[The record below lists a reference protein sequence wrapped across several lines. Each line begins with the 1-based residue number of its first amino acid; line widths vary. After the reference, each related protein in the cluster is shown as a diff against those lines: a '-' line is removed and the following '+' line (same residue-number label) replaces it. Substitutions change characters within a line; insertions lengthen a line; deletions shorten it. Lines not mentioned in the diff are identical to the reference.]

1 MAVARS
7 VQRSSKR
14 ADPRSDPRY
23 KRVVDKLNADSR
35 KLKQH
40 PPPSKKSDESGKAAK
55 GPANEKSAGAR
66 AKQVDKLEEAETPKP
81 QTASFLEMLRA
92 EIAKVM
98 PKTLGDTEKFMKGGS
113 GNEIKRS
120 LKGEANAQKDAATGD
135 LKQTSNATPSE
146 AGVPA
151 KPVTPIPP
159 EPGVPAPSV
168 NAAEAM
174 PAPKPAAE
182 ISLEASKTEVAD
194 AKKDTKQTDERL
206 KNANDPRF
214 SAVMT
219 AEKAVQKQADAGPA
233 KYRGNEG
240 ATLAKAGSQ
249 AIGVSKKGISSLLSV
264 KGGSKTKVASRQQ
277 EQKAREEL
285 ELKKFSD
292 FVTKTFDDTKTSV
305 DKRLERLEETVNSIF
320 DAGTDAALSSMKT
333 YVEDALFKY
342 KLDRYLLQVGG
353 SLLWIKDQILDL
365 PPEVSRF
372 YEAGRKMFTSAMDA
386 LATRVANLVEKELA
400 GAKGEVSR
408 AQGRIA
414 AAQAA
419 LSPGVRARGAQVTA
433 EYAEKF
439 NELKSGIEDKKQQ
452 LAEGL
457 AQKYKEAFDKAD
469 EALKAIQD
477 ENKGLVTKAKE
488 KIAEVAKALMEFK
501 DRLMGIL
508 RKGADTIDLI
518 LDNPGQFLS
527 NLIAAIKG
535 GFSAFAGNILGHL
548 QRGFVKW
555 LFGAL
560 AGAGIEIPGDL
571 SLPSILKLVLGV
583 LGITYDKMRAKAV
596 KLLGPTAV
604 TLIEK
609 LVGYVQTL
617 IGGGPAALWAQIK
630 GDLSNLK
637 DMVIGAIQD
646 WIVTTIVKK
655 AVAKVV
661 SMFNPAG
668 AIIQAIMMI
677 ISVVQFVIE
686 RAAQIMEF
694 VESVINSIHAIATGA
709 IGGAISKVEQAL
721 GNMVPILI
729 GFLAALIG
737 LGGIGAKIK
746 GFILKVQTKV
756 DQAIDKVLKKAVAFI
771 KKMFGKLAGGPKED
785 KRTESEK
792 TKDKLAGI
800 ADAEKLLSEKGFSED
815 KVRKKLPKIQKKYK
829 LLTLN
834 MVVDNKDDK
843 TETLHFTASASETK
857 VGKQQKVKVSAE
869 MKDVVLSNPFIAREK
884 KATKTKLATTYK
896 EFEDQVKM
904 QENAL
909 RNLKISVW
917 KSNWKKFHGDGKV
930 GGEGRTG
937 QAEASAKRA
946 ELIAAER
953 TAISIK
959 IKSDH
964 PTATNADIEKFL
976 DNELFRPNPGDKAY
990 PFKNKAAT
998 FNKVRYVNPA
1008 YGKALLHGADQVVGG
1023 GEGTAR
1029 LGGARENFSIGA
1041 QWEQGGRAQALK
1053 TGIDAELGNMAAAG
1067 STADAINKADLRV
1080 KLPVR
1085 RA

>member
-7 VQRSSKR
+7 VKRSSKR

-66 AKQVDKLEEAETPKP
+66 ANQVDKLEEAETPKP
-81 QTASFLEMLRA
+81 QTSSFLEMLRA

-113 GNEIKRS
+113 GNEIKSS

-146 AGVPA
+146 AGVPG

-159 EPGVPAPSV
+159 EPGAPAPSV

-174 PAPKPAAE
+174 PAPKPDAE
-182 ISLEASKTEVAD
+182 VSLEASKTEVAD

-214 SAVMT
+214 SSVMT
-219 AEKAVQKQADAGPA
+219 AEKAVQKQADAGPG

-240 ATLAKAGSQ
+240 ATLTKAAGQ
-249 AIGVSKKGISSLLSV
+249 AIGVSKKGVSSLLSV
-264 KGGSKTKVASRQQ
+264 KGGSKTKVASKQDQ
-277 EQKAREEL
+277 QKAREEQ

-292 FVTKTFDDTKTSV
+292 FVTKTFEDTKTSV
-305 DKRLERLEETVNSIF
+305 DKRLATLEETVNTMF
-320 DAGTDAALSSMKT
+320 DTGTDAALAKMKS

-342 KLDRYLLQVGG
+342 KIDRYLLRIGG
-353 SLLWIKDQILDL
+353 ALLWIKDQILDL

-372 YEAGRKMFTSAMDA
+372 YEAGRNLFTAAMDA
-386 LATRVANLVEKELA
+386 LATRVANHVEKELA
-400 GAKGEVSR
+400 GAKGEVSQ
-408 AQGRIA
+408 AQAKIA
-414 AAQAA
+414 TAQAA

-433 EYAEKF
+433 EYADKF

-535 GFSAFAGNILGHL
+535 GFQAFAGNILGHL

-560 AGAGIEIPGDL
+560 SGAGIEIPGDL

-609 LVGYVQTL
+609 LVSYVQTL
-617 IGGGPAALWAQIK
+617 IGGGPAALWEQIK

-646 WIVTTIVKK
+646 WIVSTIVKK

-668 AIIQAIMMI
+668 AIIQAILMI
-677 ISVVQFVIE
+677 VDVVMFVVE
-686 RAAQIMEF
+686 RASQIMEF
-694 VESVINSIHAIATGA
+694 VESVINSIHAIATGS

-721 GNMVPILI
+721 GNMIPLLI
-729 GFLAALIG
+729 GFLASLIG
-737 LGGIGAKIK
+737 LGGISAKIK
-746 GFILKVQTKV
+746 AFILKVQTKV
-756 DQAIDKVLKKAVAFI
+756 DQAIDKVLKKAVAFV
-771 KKMFGKLAGGPKED
+771 KKMFGKLTGKSDSPEEKQKRLDEGSAAALAAVNKYSGKKVGMIVLKPLLLAVKIRYRMTSLEPVKQGDKWAIRAEVNPVKITQTTIGAGPTTTEVEVGYESHWPLDEFKSKANAIKRAAEGKTANAAQTLSIDTTTGKQKSTKPLRQGGQDRFRGQIHAAIGRIPDVTD
-785 KRTESEK
+785 KAAALGLMNKLQADHQQELQMGGTDTDPNMAMIEQRMNSQMGGMFRGQLK
-792 TKDKLAGI
+792 NLAPDTKI
-800 ADAEKLLSEKGFSED
+800 D
-815 KVRKKLPKIQKKYK
+815 KVVVETATGTAPAAAHRESGSANELQTLLLKYK
-829 LLTLN
+829 N
-834 MVVDNKDDK
+834 V
-843 TETLHFTASASETK
+843 AASET
-857 VGKQQKVKVSAE
+857 
-869 MKDVVLSNPFIAREK
+869 NI
-884 KATKTKLATTYK
+884 
-896 EFEDQVKM
+896 
-904 QENAL
+904 
-909 RNLKISVW
+909 RNWFKI
-917 KSNWKKFHGDGKV
+917 
-930 GGEGRTG
+930 T
-937 QAEASAKRA
+937 
-946 ELIAAER
+946 
-953 TAISIK
+953 
-959 IKSDH
+959 
-964 PTATNADIEKFL
+964 
-976 DNELFRPNPGDKAY
+976 
-990 PFKNKAAT
+990 
-998 FNKVRYVNPA
+998 
-1008 YGKALLHGADQVVGG
+1008 
-1023 GEGTAR
+1023 
-1029 LGGARENFSIGA
+1029 
-1041 QWEQGGRAQALK
+1041 
-1053 TGIDAELGNMAAAG
+1053 
-1067 STADAINKADLRV
+1067 
-1080 KLPVR
+1080 
-1085 RA
+1085 